1 MAYLKSLVLGAVWL
15 AAICRVGAATGPTTW
30 VGAAKLDITPDLPIR
45 LSGYQGRADEANR
58 AETRLHARALAIGGG
73 DGAGATK
80 PAVLITVELIGV
92 GAETTEIVAAALAKS
107 HGLERARVAIC
118 ATHVHSGPA
127 LADVLPF
134 MFSKDLPADETER
147 IARYT
152 AKLRTQLVA
161 VAQAALADRKPGQLA
176 WGEGTA
182 DVAAQRR
189 VIVDG
194 KWKAFGVDEK
204 GPVDRAL
211 PVLRA
216 ADARGGIR
224 AVLLNYACHC
234 TTMEGKDNYLHGD
247 WAGLAAQRLEEAH
260 AGAVAL
266 VAIGCGADANPN
278 PRGAPAVAGHGAKI
292 AAEVER
298 VLAGTLRP
306 LGAVTTA
313 RRREL
318 ALPLDAAPTREAL
331 QARTGKGARV
341 ASAYAAEKHLATLAA
356 GKPLATRVP
365 YPVQTWEFGRDLA
378 MVFLAGEVV
387 AEYSLRLKRELG
399 GRGLWVNAYANAV
412 PCYIPSR
419 RMYPEGGYEVDASM
433 DYYGWPARLA
443 EGTEDLIV
451 GAVRTMVADEAKR

>member
-1 MAYLKSLVLGAVWL
+1 MLNPKCLVVGAVWL
-15 AAICRVGAATGPTTW
+15 AMIGRALAAAAAPTWIGT
-30 VGAAKLDITPDLPIR
+30 AKLDITPELPIR

-58 AETRLHARALAIGGG
+58 AETRLYARALAIGGG
-73 DGAGATK
+73 DGAGAAK
-80 PAVLITVELIGV
+80 PAVVITVELIGV
-92 GAETTEIVAAALAKS
+92 GAETTEAVAAALAKS
-107 HGLERARVAIC
+107 HGIDRARVAIC

-134 MFSKDLPADETER
+134 MFSKDLPAEETGR
-147 IARYT
+147 IERYT

-194 KWKAFGVDEK
+194 KWKAFGVDPK
-204 GPVDRAL
+204 GPVDPAL

-247 WAGLAAQRLEEAH
+247 WAGLAAQQLEQAH

-298 VLAGTLRP
+298 VLAGTMRP
-306 LGAVTTA
+306 LGAVTA
-313 RRREL
+313 AQRRDI
-318 ALPLDAAPTREAL
+318 ALPLDPAPTREAL

-356 GKPLATRVP
+356 GKPLATSVP
-365 YPVQTWEFGRDLA
+365 YPVQTWEFGRDLT

-399 GRGLWVNAYANAV
+399 GRGVWVNAYANAV

-419 RMYPEGGYEVDASM
+419 RMYPEGGYEVDSSM

-443 EGTEDLIV
+443 EGTEDLIIGTV
-451 GAVRTMVADEAKR
+451 RSLATGAAAR